1 MDGPYERRNDTI
13 KHLRGVLKR
22 SPFVRA
28 RWGGGNKEVSLLL
41 DTGADVSIVDES
53 VLTSDE
59 RKTVRKPDTKSP
71 QGVSGED
78 MNIVGTLTKTVRVG
92 GQVVRNHKF
101 FVVKNCVVKYL
112 AGIDFI
118 FRLGRATWDPKKG
131 QLFIHET
138 GKCTKLETMYRPE
151 TGINRGRTCDVLVQD
166 EIIVKPGKECLV
178 KCVSEH
184 AFRGLDYM
192 AAPTTSPG
200 EEPVRPACCIVRVD
214 EMATSHQRKQSKG
227 NSSEGNCNRSVRPRF
242 LNHVSRSTHENETD

>member
-1 MDGPYERRNDTI
+1 M
-13 KHLRGVLKR
+13 
-22 SPFVRA
+22 RA
-28 RWGGGNKEVSLLL
+28 HCGIGNKEVSLLL

-59 RKTVRKPDTKSP
+59 RKTMREPDTKSP
-71 QGVSGED
+71 QGVSGEAI
-78 MNIVGTLTKTVRVG
+78 NIVGTLTTTIRVG

-138 GKCTKLETMYRPE
+138 GIKCVYRPE
-151 TGINRGRTCDVLVQD
+151 TGINRGRACDVLVQD
-166 EIIVKPGKECLV
+166 DIIVEPGKECLV
-178 KCVSEH
+178 KRVSEH

-200 EEPVRPACCIVRVD
+200 DEPVRPVCCIVRVD
-214 EMATSHQRKQSKG
+214 ENK
-227 NSSEGNCNRSVRPRF
+227 E
-242 LNHVSRSTHENETD
+242 LWL